1 MLERLAR
8 DKHASLLRKSVNYSH
23 KKFLST
29 GPYLG
34 FVAEGGQGKYRY
46 YHIMIVFYFTVGST
60 SSGSAFVIAPKLGA
74 KTIFE
79 SISL

>member
-34 FVAEGGQGKYRY
+34 FVAEGGQGGAVTAHRPTTRRPT
-46 YHIMIVFYFTVGST
+46 FRQLTTNRQPNSST
-60 SSGSAFVIAPKLGA
+60 QLIAHRHLA
-74 KTIFE
+74 
-79 SISL
+79 